1 MVFAI
6 APFKLQHPPC
16 SLRVGY
22 APLDLLLNTR
32 YLILEFMTEHKLFD
46 GQHDDER
53 VQSVFR
59 RHPVVMRK
67 GLLALL
73 IFWVGGLL
81 PYSFWFYTS
90 WAMWVLIAGLVLGV
104 VVMFWYW
111 IGWYFSIN
119 IVSDQRLVQITQEG
133 LFKRTVVDIGLEKIL
148 SINYQIAGIE
158 QTVLGF
164 GTIIVQTYVGDL
176 VLEYIH
182 HPQKVQSTLVNVIK
196 ENGYEYRGEQAK
208 EAPDIKVA
216 DKAKR

>member
-1 MVFAI
+1 MI
-6 APFKLQHPPC
+6 
-16 SLRVGY
+16 LRNS
-22 APLDLLLNTR
+22 PTLDTK
-32 YLILEFMTEHKLFD
+32 YLILDTRFMSDHKLFE
-46 GQHDDER
+46 GQHDDEK
-53 VQSVFR
+53 VENVFR

-73 IFWVGGLL
+73 IFWVVGLL
-81 PYSFWFYTS
+81 PYSIWFYTG
-90 WAMWVLIAGLVLGV
+90 WAKWVLIAGIVIGA

-119 IVSDQRLVQITQEG
+119 IVTDQRLVQITQVG

-182 HPQKVQSTLVNVIK
+182 HPQKVQSTLVKVIK
-196 ENGYEYRGEQAK
+196 ENGYEYRGEEAEQASGAK
-208 EAPDIKVA
+208 VSDEAK
-216 DKAKR
+216 K

>member
-1 MVFAI
+1 M
-6 APFKLQHPPC
+6 
-16 SLRVGY
+16 R
-22 APLDLLLNTR
+22 
-32 YLILEFMTEHKLFD
+32 FD
-46 GQHDDER
+46 GQHDDEK
-53 VQSVFR
+53 VESVFR

-73 IFWVGGLL
+73 IFWVAGLL
-81 PYSFWFYTS
+81 PYSIWFYTG
-90 WAMWVLIAGLVLGV
+90 WAKWVLMAGIVLGT

-119 IVSDQRLVQITQEG
+119 IVTDQRLVQITQEG

-182 HPQKVQSTLVNVIK
+182 HPQKVQSTLVKVIK
-196 ENGYEYRGEQAK
+196 ENGYEYRGEEAEQASGV
-208 EAPDIKVA
+208 KVPG
-216 DKAKR
+216 AKKK